1 MLASEFPTDG
11 SVLKQGNLCVRH
23 FGDAHSSRFLA
34 GPKKAERKLRYVEFV
49 RSDGKYYLLVFKIKK
64 NNAVPYFKLEIR
76 ADSDIKTVDKF
87 SEFRFY
93 VDNEDV
99 AVFDHEDSIL
109 RNEWVEILNG
119 AVTSLSAKVG
129 SPAGV
134 PPRNHSA
141 ERNRSPVYARSAID
155 IDAKLLTPGIST
167 SQSLHDGLTSS
178 AAPLRSRGALFSNAS
193 VGLTEPTRKIQ
204 KHIDG
209 VSLIGTS
216 GRSTPEP
223 KSEDEDT
230 PPAPPQWNEITAQR
244 FEVPPF
250 SLSPNAQ
257 RVKRVATSP
266 GTGIGSGP
274 GTGSAAESPTR
285 VGGSTVSPPRIPA
298 VRAGHAPVASSPTGR
313 IAAAMSSALVVPPS
327 KDLVHTE
334 AELTELDD
342 THNMSVGVLLHET
355 QALSA
360 MNDELNEAL
369 ERTESLLRATE
380 EDHSYQMAHLRALLE
395 RAQVEPDQLREKL
408 SAALEDNERMSLTL
422 NQHSEEVDRLHSEIR
437 DLKSEKTA
445 AESLILELQDT
456 VTEYEVK
463 YSVRN
468 VDRIKELEA
477 ALAASNTTLSERDAE
492 VEELSNQL
500 DAYRAMIR
508 EKEEEIRA
516 EPMQTRSLEMTAKR
530 VEMQQEIETLRKQ
543 LDRKDQE
550 FINDLGGTFA
560 SQVKAKMVPLSL
572 NTKKLTMDLA
582 TAQASEESQRASRVH
597 LENMI
602 AQQEGF
608 IEQLE
613 QKILTLKA
621 EAARSAELSQ
631 EIVLHKD
638 DARSAAQQRDL
649 AHKERDEALRR
660 VTMLE
665 RELAVQRDVAQT
677 QLEAAQDEIFKH
689 RAHVNKVG
697 LEDSHLV

>member
-1 MLASEFPTDG
+1 
-11 SVLKQGNLCVRH
+11 
-23 FGDAHSSRFLA
+23 
-34 GPKKAERKLRYVEFV
+34 
-49 RSDGKYYLLVFKIKK
+49 
-64 NNAVPYFKLEIR
+64 
-76 ADSDIKTVDKF
+76 
-87 SEFRFY
+87 
-93 VDNEDV
+93 
-99 AVFDHEDSIL
+99 
-109 RNEWVEILNG
+109 
-119 AVTSLSAKVG
+119 
-129 SPAGV
+129 
-134 PPRNHSA
+134 
-141 ERNRSPVYARSAID
+141 
-155 IDAKLLTPGIST
+155 
-167 SQSLHDGLTSS
+167 
-178 AAPLRSRGALFSNAS
+178 
-193 VGLTEPTRKIQ
+193 
-204 KHIDG
+204 
-209 VSLIGTS
+209 
-216 GRSTPEP
+216 
-223 KSEDEDT
+223 
-230 PPAPPQWNEITAQR
+230 
-244 FEVPPF
+244 
-250 SLSPNAQ
+250 
-257 RVKRVATSP
+257 
-266 GTGIGSGP
+266 
-274 GTGSAAESPTR
+274 
-285 VGGSTVSPPRIPA
+285 
-298 VRAGHAPVASSPTGR
+298 
-313 IAAAMSSALVVPPS
+313 MSSALVVPPS
-327 KDLVHTE
+327 KDLAHTE
-334 AELTELDD
+334 TELTELDD

-408 SAALEDNERMSLTL
+408 SAALEDNERMSLTF
-422 NQHSEEVDRLHSEIR
+422 NQHTEEVDRLRSEIR
-437 DLKSEKTA
+437 DLKAEKTA
-445 AESLILELQDT
+445 AEALILELQDT

-468 VDRIKELEA
+468 VERIKELET
-477 ALAASNTTLSERDAE
+477 ALAATTKTLAERDAE
-492 VEELSNQL
+492 AEELSNQL
-500 DAYRAMIR
+500 DAFRAMIR

-516 EPMQTRSLEMTAKR
+516 EPMQSRSLEMTAKR
-530 VEMQQEIETLRKQ
+530 VEMQQEIDTLRKQ

-597 LENMI
+597 LENVI

-621 EAARSAELSQ
+621 DAARSAELAQ

-638 DARSAAQQRDL
+638 DARSAAQQREL

-697 LEDSHLV
+697 LEDSHLVRKYKFDLVSVPFCHFISYCYDCFPTTARRDGHSPAPRGSWKGAIPAA